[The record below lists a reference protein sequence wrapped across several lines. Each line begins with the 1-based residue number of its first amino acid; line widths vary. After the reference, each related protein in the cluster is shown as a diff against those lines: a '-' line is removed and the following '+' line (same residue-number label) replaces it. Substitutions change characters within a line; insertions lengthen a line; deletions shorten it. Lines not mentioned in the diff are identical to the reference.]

1 MSCLFYGKVETC
13 LTSVIRCNSMKK
25 RNIPVMYLITF
36 FQGMVFYASISTL
49 YRLERGLT
57 LSQYAIIDSLAL
69 IMTLILE
76 VPWGVVADRI
86 GYKKT
91 LFIANGFYVISK
103 IVFFNAHGFIGF
115 LLERVFF
122 ALAVSGISG
131 VDTSILYLSCDGSE
145 SQKVFG
151 RYGAF
156 GNAGVLL
163 SAGIF
168 ALFNLTH
175 SQAALFTA
183 IAYGCALIASEML
196 VEVKGEKQERDSAGF
211 IEMIKITLKDYRLML
226 FLLSGALISV
236 CSWVI
241 VVFLNQNQYLANGA
255 TERFIGFTF
264 IVTSLANFLGV
275 FSSKITDR
283 FGDLKG
289 GILMIM
295 SMGVTATLLSFSHNM
310 YLSLTLIALTDVL
323 HTLYVPLESRLH
335 SDYITVADRAT
346 MMSIYMMA
354 IDLFSTVPNVLMGIS
369 GERSLPATFRWC
381 GLLFALSSLGY
392 VLFVT
397 GKRNTAE

>member
-1 MSCLFYGKVETC
+1 
-13 LTSVIRCNSMKK
+13 
-25 RNIPVMYLITF
+25 MYLITF

-57 LSQYAIIDSLAL
+57 LSQYAIIDSIAL
-69 IMTLILE
+69 IMSVLLE
-76 VPWGVVADRI
+76 VPWGMIADRI

-91 LFIANGFYVISK
+91 LLIANRFYLISK
-103 IVFFNAHGFIGF
+103 FVFLNASGFVGF

-131 VDTSILYLSCDGSE
+131 VDTSILYLSCDGRE

-156 GNAGVLL
+156 GNAGVMI

-168 ALFNLTH
+168 ALFDLSH

-183 IAYGCALIASEML
+183 LAYSCALAASVML
-196 VEVKGEKQERDSAGF
+196 VEVKGEKQERGNIDFTG
-211 IEMIKITLKDYRLML
+211 MIKITLKDYRLLL

-241 VVFLNQNQYLANGA
+241 VVFLNQGQYLANGA

-264 IVTSLANFLGV
+264 IITSLADFLGV
-275 FSSKITDR
+275 FSSRITDR

-289 GILMIM
+289 GLLIIL
-295 SMGVTATLLSFSHNM
+295 SMGVTATLLSISRNM
-310 YLSLTLIALTDVL
+310 YFSLVLITLTDVL
-323 HTLYVPLESRLH
+323 HSLYVPLESRLQ
-335 SDYITVADRAT
+335 SDHVSVTDRAT

-354 IDLFSTVPNVLMGIS
+354 IDLFSALPNILMGIS
-369 GERSLPATFRWC
+369 GERSIPVTFRWC
-381 GLLFALSSLGY
+381 GLLLVLSSLGY

-397 GKRNTAE
+397 GKKNKYE

>member
-1 MSCLFYGKVETC
+1 
-13 LTSVIRCNSMKK
+13 MKK

-57 LSQYAIIDSLAL
+57 LSQYAIIDSIAL
-69 IMTLILE
+69 IMSVLLE
-76 VPWGVVADRI
+76 VPWGMIADRI

-91 LFIANGFYVISK
+91 FLIANRFYLISK
-103 IVFFNAHGFIGF
+103 FVFLNASGFVGF

-131 VDTSILYLSCDGSE
+131 VDTSILYLSCDGRE

-156 GNAGVLL
+156 GNAGVMI

-168 ALFNLTH
+168 ALFELSH
-175 SQAALFTA
+175 SQAALFTTL
-183 IAYGCALIASEML
+183 AYSCALAASVML
-196 VEVKGEKQERDSAGF
+196 VEVKGEKQERGNIDFTG
-211 IEMIKITLKDYRLML
+211 MIKSILKDYRLLL

-241 VVFLNQNQYLANGA
+241 VVFLNQGQYLANGA
-255 TERFIGFTF
+255 TERFIGLTF
-264 IVTSLANFLGV
+264 IITSLADFLGV
-275 FSSKITDR
+275 FSSRITDR

-289 GILMIM
+289 GLLIILG
-295 SMGVTATLLSFSHNM
+295 MGVTAILLSFSQNM
-310 YLSLTLIALTDVL
+310 YLSLILISLTDVL
-323 HTLYVPLESRLH
+323 HSLYVPLESRLQ
-335 SDYITVADRAT
+335 SDHVSVTDRAT

-354 IDLFSTVPNVLMGIS
+354 IDLFSALPNIMMGLS
-369 GERSLPATFRWC
+369 GEKSIPVTFRWC
-381 GLLFALSSLGY
+381 GLLLVLSSLGY

-397 GKRNTAE
+397 GKKNKSE

>member
-1 MSCLFYGKVETC
+1 
-13 LTSVIRCNSMKK
+13 
-25 RNIPVMYLITF
+25 MYLITF

-57 LSQYAIIDSLAL
+57 LSQYAIIDSIAL
-69 IMTLILE
+69 IMSVLLE
-76 VPWGVVADRI
+76 VPWGMIADQI

-91 LFIANGFYVISK
+91 LLIANRFYLISK
-103 IVFFNAHGFIGF
+103 FAFLNASGFVGF

-131 VDTSILYLSCDGSE
+131 VDTSILYLSCDGRE

-156 GNAGVLL
+156 GNAGVMI
-163 SAGIF
+163 SAGFF
-168 ALFNLTH
+168 ALFDLSH

-183 IAYGCALIASEML
+183 LAYSCALAASVML
-196 VEVKGEKQERDSAGF
+196 VEVKGEKHERGNSDF
-211 IEMIKITLKDYRLML
+211 IGMIKITLKDYRLLL

-241 VVFLNQNQYLANGA
+241 VVFLNQGQYLANGA

-264 IVTSLANFLGV
+264 IITSLADFLGV
-275 FSSKITDR
+275 FSSRITDR

-289 GILMIM
+289 GLLIIL
-295 SMGVTATLLSFSHNM
+295 SMGVTATLLSFSRNM
-310 YLSLTLIALTDVL
+310 YLSLVLIALTDVL
-323 HTLYVPLESRLH
+323 HSLYVPLESRLQ
-335 SDYITVADRAT
+335 SDHVSVTDRAT

-354 IDLFSTVPNVLMGIS
+354 IDLFSALPNILMGIS
-369 GERSLPATFRWC
+369 GERSIPVTFRWC
-381 GLLFALSSLGY
+381 GLLLALSSVGY

-397 GKRNTAE
+397 GKKNKSE

>member
-1 MSCLFYGKVETC
+1 M
-13 LTSVIRCNSMKK
+13 SVIRCNSMKK
-25 RNIPVMYLITF
+25 RNIPVMYLIMF

-69 IMTLILE
+69 IMTLVLE

-103 IVFFNAHGFIGF
+103 IVFLNAHGFIGF

-168 ALFNLTH
+168 ALFNLSH

-183 IAYGCALIASEML
+183 IAYSAALVASAML
-196 VEVKGEKQERDSAGF
+196 MEVKGEKQDRGNRDFVSLV
-211 IEMIKITLKDYRLML
+211 MMTLKDCRLML

-264 IVTSLANFLGV
+264 IVTYLANFLGV

-289 GILMIM
+289 GILIIM

-346 MMSIYMMA
+346 MMSIYMMV

>member
-1 MSCLFYGKVETC
+1 
-13 LTSVIRCNSMKK
+13 
-25 RNIPVMYLITF
+25 
-36 FQGMVFYASISTL
+36 
-49 YRLERGLT
+49 
-57 LSQYAIIDSLAL
+57 
-69 IMTLILE
+69 
-76 VPWGVVADRI
+76 
-86 GYKKT
+86 
-91 LFIANGFYVISK
+91 
-103 IVFFNAHGFIGF
+103 
-115 LLERVFF
+115 
-122 ALAVSGISG
+122 
-131 VDTSILYLSCDGSE
+131 
-145 SQKVFG
+145 
-151 RYGAF
+151 
-156 GNAGVLL
+156 
-163 SAGIF
+163 
-168 ALFNLTH
+168 
-175 SQAALFTA
+175 
-183 IAYGCALIASEML
+183 
-196 VEVKGEKQERDSAGF
+196 
-211 IEMIKITLKDYRLML
+211 ML

-289 GILMIM
+289 GILIIV
-295 SMGVTATLLSFSHNM
+295 SMGVTAILLSFSKNM
-310 YLSLTLIALTDVL
+310 YLSLILIALTDVL

>member
-1 MSCLFYGKVETC
+1 
-13 LTSVIRCNSMKK
+13 MKK

-69 IMTLILE
+69 IMTLVLE

-103 IVFFNAHGFIGF
+103 IVFLNAHGFIGF

-131 VDTSILYLSCDGSE
+131 VDTSILYLSCDGTE

-183 IAYGCALIASEML
+183 IAYGCALIASAML

-211 IEMIKITLKDYRLML
+211 IEIIKITLKDYRLML

-264 IVTSLANFLGV
+264 I
-275 FSSKITDR
+275 
-283 FGDLKG
+283 
-289 GILMIM
+289 
-295 SMGVTATLLSFSHNM
+295 
-310 YLSLTLIALTDVL
+310 
-323 HTLYVPLESRLH
+323 
-335 SDYITVADRAT
+335 
-346 MMSIYMMA
+346 
-354 IDLFSTVPNVLMGIS
+354 
-369 GERSLPATFRWC
+369 
-381 GLLFALSSLGY
+381 
-392 VLFVT
+392 
-397 GKRNTAE
+397 

>member
-1 MSCLFYGKVETC
+1 
-13 LTSVIRCNSMKK
+13 MKK
-25 RNIPVMYLITF
+25 RNNPVMYLITF

-91 LFIANGFYVISK
+91 LLVANRFYVISK
-103 IVFFNAHGFIGF
+103 FIFLNAHGFIGF

-183 IAYGCALIASEML
+183 IAYSCALIASAML

-264 IVTSLANFLGV
+264 IVTALANFLGV

-289 GILMIM
+289 GILIIM
-295 SMGVTATLLSFSHNM
+295 SMGVTATLLSFSQNM

-323 HTLYVPLESRLH
+323 HTLYVPLESRLQ

-392 VLFVT
+392 VLFVS